1 MKEIIQWHENFY
13 PTLGG
18 GPAHLDNLISQL
30 NTTFKFK
37 LITDYVSG
45 TSPVDVYA
53 KNVGI
58 YRFPPKPL
66 IPPKWLRKR
75 YVSIPCGVIHE
86 LQTWASKLKYLKKT
100 HFDLIHV
107 HGVALHREIL
117 RLSRLLKK
125 DIYQKLF
132 NFSFIQKTKL
142 LTLHNFFPGFTT
154 EKTTI
159 DIYNHYID
167 SFDNIICVDKQI
179 YDYCVQHCQGG
190 NSKKAIWFIP
200 NSIDTKK
207 FFYAHP
213 QPSPKFKI
221 GFVGRIA
228 NTVDVEMINSLLSRL
243 PKEMEFFIAVT
254 GDVRLINIPQSVED
268 RVKIIQDVPQQEMPS
283 FYHQLDV
290 LFNPVLH
297 QGMTRAALEAMACG
311 RPVIMYRMG
320 NKRPYID
327 EKNAFIIDKDVSALM
342 TLLRLI
348 ANDCRKLEEMGKNA
362 SQFINEKLSNEV
374 IIPQIEKI
382 YNDLLEKT
390 NGRKSCKR

>member
-30 NTTFKFK
+30 NATFKIKF
-37 LITDYVSG
+37 ITDYIQG

-53 KNVGI
+53 ENVDI

-75 YVSIPCGVIHE
+75 YVSFPFGVVHE
-86 LQTWASKLKYLKKT
+86 LQTLRSKLKYLKKT
-100 HFDLIHV
+100 HFDLLHV
-107 HGVALHREIL
+107 HGVALYRDIL
-117 RLSRLLKK
+117 RLSTLLKK
-125 DIYQKLF
+125 NIYQKMF
-132 NFSFIQKTKL
+132 NFSFIQKPKL
-142 LTLHNFFPGFTT
+142 LTLHNFFPGFTNDRT
-154 EKTTI
+154 II
-159 DIYNHYID
+159 DIYNHYIH
-167 SFDNIICVDKQI
+167 SFDNLICVDKQI
-179 YDYCVQHCQGG
+179 YDYCVQYCQEG

-200 NSIDTKK
+200 NSVDTKK
-207 FFYAHP
+207 FNYVP
-213 QPSPKFKI
+213 PRRSSKFKI

-228 NTVDVEMINSLLSRL
+228 NTVDVDMVNCLISHL
-243 PKEMEFFIAVT
+243 PPGMEFSMAVT
-254 GDVRLINIPQSVED
+254 GDASLLKVPPSAED
-268 RVKIIQDVPQQEMPS
+268 GVKIIRDVPQQEMPS
-283 FYHQLDV
+283 FYHQIDV

-297 QGMTRAALEAMACG
+297 EGMTRVTLEAMACG
-311 RPVIMYRMG
+311 RPVIMYKAASNRSCI
-320 NKRPYID
+320 N
-327 EKNAFIIDKDVSALM
+327 EKNSFIIEKGFSALM

-348 ANDCRKLEEMGKNA
+348 ANDYRQLEEMGKNA